1 MAMPDQ
7 KSDQRID
14 QNPGQKIVV
23 PKKPYETPYDLM
35 PDALALA
42 RQAMAEGEVPVGAV
56 IYHHGTKSLIASAYN
71 RVEARGDC
79 TAHAEMLAIRQ
90 AQDVLGSKSLKD
102 CDIWV
107 SLEPC
112 AMCAGALAH
121 AHIARI
127 YYGAEDKKGGA
138 IDNGPH
144 IFNQP
149 TTHHRPEIYGGLSS
163 QASATLLS
171 DFFKAK
177 R

>member
-1 MAMPDQ
+1 MPDQ
-7 KSDQRID
+7 KTDST
-14 QNPGQKIVV
+14 KS
-23 PKKPYETPYDLM
+23 YDLM

-42 RQAMAEGEVPVGAV
+42 RQAMAKGEVPVGAV
-56 IYHHGTKSLIASAYN
+56 IYHHGTKSVIATAHN
-71 RVEARGDC
+71 LVEERGDC
-79 TAHAEMLAIRQ
+79 TAHAEMLAIAQ
-90 AQDVLGSKSLKD
+90 AQKRLGSKSLKE

-121 AHIARI
+121 ARIARI
-127 YYGAEDKKGGA
+127 YYAAEDKKGGA
-138 IDNGPH
+138 IDHGPH

-163 QASATLLS
+163 GEAANLLA

>member
-1 MAMPDQ
+1 MADQ
-7 KSDQRID
+7 KTDST
-14 QNPGQKIVV
+14 KS
-23 PKKPYETPYDLM
+23 YDLM

-42 RQAMAEGEVPVGAV
+42 RQAMAKGEVPVGAV
-56 IYHHGTKSLIASAYN
+56 IYHHGTKSVIARAHN
-71 RVEARGDC
+71 LVEERGDC
-79 TAHAEMLAIRQ
+79 TAHAEMLAIAQ
-90 AQDVLGSKSLKD
+90 AQKRLGSKSLKE

-121 AHIARI
+121 ARIARI
-127 YYGAEDKKGGA
+127 YYAAEDKKGGA
-138 IDNGPH
+138 IDHGPH

-163 QASATLLS
+163 GEAANLLA